1 MSLRSRIAGAV
12 LALAVPFALAAVP
25 AGAAPVPDSDP
36 FLWTDLTPT
45 YTATADYQ
53 YEPFAVTDGYA
64 RPPAG
69 SCDKDTR
76 NNKGGAGYHYVRT
89 AGVGSLDPAEP
100 AGLLYETDADGG
112 RALAGVEWIV
122 RAGTG
127 TAAPTLFGQP
137 FQGPT
142 TVPGVTGP
150 VYTLRAWI
158 WKDNPSGLFAQW
170 NTTVTCP

>member
-1 MSLRSRIAGAV
+1 MSLRSRTAGAA

-25 AGAAPVPDSDP
+25 ADADPVPDPDP
-36 FLWTDLTPT
+36 FVWTDLTPT

-64 RPPAG
+64 R
-69 SCDKDTR
+69 SDTCDKDTQ
-76 NNKGGAGYHYVRT
+76 NGKGGAGYHYVRT
-89 AGVGSLDPAEP
+89 AGLGSLDPAEP
-100 AGLLYETDADGG
+100 AGLLYETDAGGG
-112 RALAGVEWIV
+112 RALVAVEWIV
-122 RAGTG
+122 RAGSG

-158 WKDNPSGLFAQW
+158 WKDNPSGLFAPW
-170 NTTVTCP
+170 NPTVTCP

>member
-1 MSLRSRIAGAV
+1 MSLRSRAAGAA

-25 AGAAPVPDSDP
+25 ADATPVPDPDP
-36 FLWTDLTPT
+36 LVWTDLTPT

-64 RPPAG
+64 RAAT
-69 SCDKDTR
+69 CDR
-76 NNKGGAGYHYVRT
+76 SGQGGAGYHYVKD
-89 AGVGSLDPAEP
+89 AGLGSLDPAEP
-100 AGLLYETDADGG
+100 AGLLYETDADGR

-122 RAGTG
+122 RAGGAG
-127 TAAPTLFGQP
+127 TPPTLFGQS

-142 TVPGVTGP
+142 AVPGVKEP

-158 WKDNPSGLFAQW
+158 WKDNPSGLFAPW
-170 NTTVTCP
+170 NPTVTCP